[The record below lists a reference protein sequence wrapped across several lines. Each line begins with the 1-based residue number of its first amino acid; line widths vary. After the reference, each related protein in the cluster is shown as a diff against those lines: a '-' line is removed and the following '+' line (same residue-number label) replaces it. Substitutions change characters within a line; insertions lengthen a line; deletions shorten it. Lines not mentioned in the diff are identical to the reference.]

1 MASERDLELLDDYIS
16 NRLTGADR
24 AYIEKKLEQ
33 DPDLRSE
40 YSLQQQIAEGLRKAR
55 TAQLKAMLNSLPV
68 PPAGGASDVTRVV
81 IVSVIALCTLLVAF
95 YLWPSETTP
104 VPQNNPV
111 THEESPAQADVP
123 AEKPRETPAASS
135 TDTPAE
141 ESKPA
146 TATTSG
152 AVSETYQAGTSDQNT
167 SRIDPFDPSSE
178 QESAD
183 PIIPETSAPSVGE
196 ASMKTSEIIVE
207 TDNTNKKYSFH
218 YQMKD
223 GKLILYG
230 SFEKN
235 VYEILEFIAAENRT
249 VFLFYRDNYYL
260 LDSDTEKITPL
271 VPVQDAELLSKLK
284 RHRATTR

>member
-55 TAQLKAMLNSLPV
+55 TAQLKAMLNSVPV

-95 YLWPSETTP
+95 YLWPAETTP
-104 VPQNNPV
+104 VPKNNPV

-123 AEKPRETPAASS
+123 AEKPRETPAASA

-152 AVSETYQAGTSDQNT
+152 AVSETDQAKTSDQNT

-183 PIIPETSAPSVGE
+183 PIIPETSVPSVGE

-235 VYEILEFIAAENRT
+235 VYEILEFIAGEKRT

-260 LDSDTEKITPL
+260 LDSDTDKITPL

>member
-33 DPDLRSE
+33 DPDLRAE
-40 YSLQQQIAEGLRKAR
+40 YSLQQQIADGLRKAR
-55 TAQLKAMLNSLPV
+55 TAQLKAMLNSVPV
-68 PPAGGASDVTRVV
+68 PSAGGASDVTRVV

-111 THEESPAQADVP
+111 TQEESPAQADVP
-123 AEKPRETPAASS
+123 AEELPETPAAQV
-135 TDTPAE
+135 TETPAE

-146 TATTSG
+146 TAPTSG
-152 AVSETYQAGTSDQNT
+152 AVSETYQPETSDQNT
-167 SRIDPFDPSSE
+167 SRIDPFDPTPE
-178 QESAD
+178 HESTD
-183 PIIPETSAPSVGE
+183 PIIPETSVPSVGE
-196 ASMKTSEIIVE
+196 ASMKTPEIIVE

-223 GKLILYG
+223 DKLILYG

-235 VYEILEFIAAENRT
+235 VYEILEFIAAEKRT